1 MSDKKEEIDIPINLI
16 KDFRTF
22 LSYIE
27 NNPVKLTKTQEFLT
41 RKSLVEIYA
50 LMSEP
55 KIEIPIKKTQE
66 DYPLLHLFYIL
77 SIKLQLIKKNTMS
90 NGVYASVNPK
100 LLEEYYHLSATEQY
114 LVLLQCFWEKTD
126 WSIFKRRNGAD
137 SPENTDFLF
146 EALEEYEAN
155 TVINMETNTHLKT
168 ILYQY
173 DHFLFYFSYFGMWK
187 VELNENR
194 ERSRVNFMAK
204 TLELTPFFKKIEGA
218 LITNWIEHQDEKWR
232 RDTTLETFLSMIDA
246 TQSTAKPPENV
257 EEEIIPLMDLLKP
270 YFPEIDMGNSF
281 LSNQKKF
288 VTGLFT
294 LKVSLSKSCSRT
306 FQISSSHTLLDLH
319 ELIQESFE
327 FDDDHLYSFYMDGKK
342 YSKDYYNS
350 PKDAIGPFVNEMQ
363 IRSLQLMEGQRF
375 LYLFDFGDEWEFD
388 IEVLAISEGES
399 ILKPKVLDVKGTAPM
414 QYGDYYN

>member
-1 MSDKKEEIDIPINLI
+1 MVD
-16 KDFRTF
+16 
-22 LSYIE
+22 
-27 NNPVKLTKTQEFLT
+27 
-41 RKSLVEIYA
+41 IYA

-77 SIKLQLIKKNTMS
+77 SIKLQLIKKNRMS

-114 LVLLQCFWEKTD
+114 LVLLQCFWEKID
-126 WSIFKRRNGAD
+126 WSVFKRRNGFD
-137 SPENTDFLF
+137 SPENTNLLF
-146 EALEEYEAN
+146 EALEAYEAN
-155 TVINMETNTHLKT
+155 TVINIESNKHLKT
-168 ILYQY
+168 ILPKY
-173 DHFLFYFSYFGMWK
+173 DHFLFYFSYFVMWK
-187 VELNENR
+187 VELNENK
-194 ERSRVNFMAK
+194 ERSRANFIAK
-204 TLELTPFFKKIEGA
+204 TVELTPLFKKIESP
-218 LITNWIEHQDEKWR
+218 LITNWIENQEEKWR
-232 RDTTLETFLSMIDA
+232 REDPLETLLSIFGA
-246 TQSTAKPPENV
+246 TQSTSMSQEI

-270 YFPEIDMGNSF
+270 YFPGVNMENSF
-281 LSNQKKF
+281 LSNQKEF
-288 VTGLFT
+288 VTGVLT
-294 LKVSLSKSCSRT
+294 LKVSLSTSCSRT
-306 FQISSSHTLLDLH
+306 FQLSSSHTLLNLH
-319 ELIQESFE
+319 ELIQVSFE
-327 FDDDHLYSFYMDGKK
+327 LHDDHLYSFYMDGKK

>member
-1 MSDKKEEIDIPINLI
+1 
-16 KDFRTF
+16 
-22 LSYIE
+22 
-27 NNPVKLTKTQEFLT
+27 
-41 RKSLVEIYA
+41 
-50 LMSEP
+50 MSEP

-77 SIKLQLIKKNTMS
+77 SIKLQLIKKNRMS

-114 LVLLQCFWEKTD
+114 LVLLQCFWEKID
-126 WSIFKRRNGAD
+126 WSVFKRRNGFD
-137 SPENTDFLF
+137 SPENTNLLF
-146 EALEEYEAN
+146 EALEAYEAN
-155 TVINMETNTHLKT
+155 TVINIESNKHLKT
-168 ILYQY
+168 ILPKY
-173 DHFLFYFSYFGMWK
+173 DHFLFYFSYFVMWK
-187 VELNENR
+187 VELNENK
-194 ERSRVNFMAK
+194 ERSRANFIAK
-204 TLELTPFFKKIEGA
+204 TVELTPLFKKIESP
-218 LITNWIEHQDEKWR
+218 LITNWIENQEEKWR
-232 RDTTLETFLSMIDA
+232 REDPLETLLSIFGA
-246 TQSTAKPPENV
+246 TQSTSMSQEI

-270 YFPEIDMGNSF
+270 YFPGVNMENSF
-281 LSNQKKF
+281 LSNQKEF
-288 VTGLFT
+288 VTGVLT
-294 LKVSLSKSCSRT
+294 LKVSLSTSCSRT
-306 FQISSSHTLLDLH
+306 FQLSSSHTLLNLH
-319 ELIQESFE
+319 ELIQVSFE
-327 FDDDHLYSFYMDGKK
+327 LHDDHLYSFYMDGKK